1 MSNKEMMFVAQEA
14 AEIANTKGA
23 NYFGDEGELNNYL
36 FENVMCLTTSDLDF
50 NAVVSLAREYC
61 DDSLVEMQYQE
72 SENKKYDQEYAYLEM
87 VS

>member
-14 AEIANTKGA
+14 AENANTKGA

-61 DDSLVEMQYQE
+61 DDSIVEMQSQQ